1 MAELTASPRHW
12 LPLGKFQTRR
22 AKCMYLRAGV
32 LGEWELYEESEDGS
46 FELGMEPHVFRVFEP
61 DGYLRVRARESP
73 ELSVAP
79 VSEPFASQ
87 LLAWDQLA
95 RDGFAAL
102 LGGQAALHLGHSRGR
117 VVCIDEQIWRV
128 KHEGDALVTID
139 AMERAR
145 AASSS
150 WEATVAGAVALWEEA
165 EPLRSSVRAAL
176 DPETLLAGVL
186 AARVAIRLADADE
199 RWIYRLDDGA
209 LVAWAPTGEV
219 EIDGYPG
226 CPPFADPIDKPI
238 YAQTPYA
245 METLVSE
252 LRTKG
257 RVEGVAFGKRPGND

>member
-1 MAELTASPRHW
+1 M
-12 LPLGKFQTRR
+12 
-22 AKCMYLRAGV
+22 
-32 LGEWELYEESEDGS
+32 
-46 FELGMEPHVFRVFEP
+46 
-61 DGYLRVRARESP
+61 
-73 ELSVAP
+73 
-79 VSEPFASQ
+79 
-87 LLAWDQLA
+87 
-95 RDGFAAL
+95 
-102 LGGQAALHLGHSRGR
+102 
-117 VVCIDEQIWRV
+117 
-128 KHEGDALVTID
+128 
-139 AMERAR
+139 
-145 AASSS
+145 
-150 WEATVAGAVALWEEA
+150 AGAVPLWEEA

-186 AARVAIRLADADE
+186 AERVAIRLADADE

-257 RVEGVAFGKRPGND
+257 RVEGVAFGRRPGND